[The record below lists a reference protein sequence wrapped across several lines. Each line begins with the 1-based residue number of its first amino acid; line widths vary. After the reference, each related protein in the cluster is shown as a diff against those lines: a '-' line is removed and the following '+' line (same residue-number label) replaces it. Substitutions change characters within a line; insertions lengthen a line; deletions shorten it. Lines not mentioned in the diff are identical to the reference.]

1 MSYRRAS
8 GSLQPMF
15 DERHFPYE
23 CEEQS
28 VSATVTHGDIQGV
41 LSYLATPPVAEA
53 VEQVSR

>member
-1 MSYRRAS
+1 
-8 GSLQPMF
+8 MF

-23 CEEQS
+23 CEEHS